1 MKKEPEK
8 LLFDA
13 NVLIDLL
20 NSDFNILKDVKTYV
34 AEIYVLREIL
44 ENEVPELTKQACHD
58 VGLVIIKPKEHVT
71 KESETKIGPLTI
83 EDQLNLYTTIDS
95 GFSLVTNDKNLRKAL
110 YNVRINAA

>member
-58 VGLVIIKPKEHVT
+58 VGLVIIKPKEHVA
-71 KESETKIGPLTI
+71 KESETKLALSQLKTSSIYILRLTQ
-83 EDQLNLYTTIDS
+83 D
-95 GFSLVTNDKNLRKAL
+95 LVW
-110 YNVRINAA
+110 